1 MYREERLPTG
11 TFAAVIAGTIVS
23 AVGEMIGYA
32 RGTPGDADR
41 KMLEMEVHKVRYA
54 GRQAPLPA
62 VATG

>member
-1 MYREERLPTG
+1 
-11 TFAAVIAGTIVS
+11 
-23 AVGEMIGYA
+23 MIGYA